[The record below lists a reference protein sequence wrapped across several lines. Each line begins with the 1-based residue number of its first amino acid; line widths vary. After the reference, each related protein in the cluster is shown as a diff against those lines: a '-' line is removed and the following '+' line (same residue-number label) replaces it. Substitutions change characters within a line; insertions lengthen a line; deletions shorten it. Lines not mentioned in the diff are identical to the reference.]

1 MIVPTSSVGR
11 VMVAP
16 DDDPSEWT
24 PTWVCLDVIP
34 NLVSGIDI
42 ERGRQTEF
50 DTTDTSTAV
59 VYLNDTQGLLDPAN
73 TGSSLFGLE
82 GKQITLQAWDP
93 VASAWVP
100 QTRMWIDEIT
110 YLFNPSTADGK
121 SILSNVQLQCVDI
134 FDFLAGIAMDL
145 TEVTGDRVFGDPPP
159 AGYEANVFYEDTDQG
174 DGTGFQLRVTAILDD
189 CDLTTDWYVVF
200 TGNIDV
206 LEGLYDP
213 GDSPLTAIRDAL
225 DAEFP
230 GIANGYSDK
239 LGRFVAHGRKAR
251 FDPDTV
257 SSEAGP
263 DVWNFRRWKAGD
275 GAAIALDGDRAQI
288 REPLS
293 WSRDRKKV
301 YNVGYAYPKD
311 ISPLD
316 KPGQYV
322 VAAGDSIDDFGRRTW
337 NAENILVKRGTTTGN
352 NGNDEAKLYANF
364 FVTNYQLIRTRVDAL
379 TLLAIDP
386 ADPRA
391 AATWE
396 MALGADISDVV
407 NLAHGY
413 PGPDG
418 VGISEDWYIEGSSMQ
433 IRPLNPEFD
442 MVTVSFNVTPTDYY
456 SDEGGLLG

>member
-1 MIVPTSSVGR
+1 
-11 VMVAP
+11 MVAP
-16 DDDPSEWT
+16 DDDPLEYS
-24 PTWVCLDVIP
+24 PSWVCLDFYP
-34 NLVSGIDI
+34 SLVSGVDI
-42 ERGRQTEF
+42 QRGRQTEF
-50 DTTDTSTAV
+50 DTTDTSTAT
-59 VYLNDTQGLLDPAN
+59 VYINDTEGLFDPLN
-73 TGSSLFGLE
+73 TDSPFFGID
-82 GKQITLQAWDP
+82 GKSIKLQAWNP
-93 VASAWVP
+93 VAEEWVP

-110 YLFNPSTADGK
+110 YDFNPATADGK

-159 AGYEANVFYEDTDQG
+159 VGYEANIFYEDTAAG
-174 DGTGFQLRVTAILDD
+174 DGTGFQIRVTAILDD
-189 CDLTTDWYVVF
+189 CGLTTDWYVVF

-257 SSEAGP
+257 SEGA
-263 DVWNFRRWKAGD
+263 DWTFTRWKAGD

-301 YNVGYAYPKD
+301 YNVGYAYPNN
-311 ISPLD
+311 IALVD
-316 KPGQYV
+316 KPGQFV
-322 VAAGDSIDDFGRRTW
+322 VDTGSSINDFGRRLW
-337 NAENILVKRGTTTGN
+337 SAEGILTKRGTTTGL
-352 NGNDEAKLYANF
+352 NGNDETKLFAAF
-364 FVTNYQLIRTRVDAL
+364 FVANYAEIRTRVEAL
-379 TLLAIDP
+379 TLLSINP
-386 ADPRA
+386 TDPRA
-391 AATWE
+391 SATWG
-396 MALGADISDVV
+396 MALGADISDIVD
-407 NLAHGY
+407 LAHGY

-418 VGISEDWYIEGSSMQ
+418 VGIAEDWYIEGSSMQ
-433 IRPLNPEFD
+433 IRPANPD
-442 MVTVSFNVTPTDYY
+442 ADLVTVTFNVSPTDYY
-456 SDEGGLLG
+456 GDDVGLLG

>member
-1 MIVPTSSVGR
+1 
-11 VMVAP
+11 MVAP
-16 DDDPSEWT
+16 DDDPREWT

-59 VYLNDTQGLLDPAN
+59 VYINDKDGLFDPGN
-73 TGSSLFGLE
+73 TGSPFFGLE
-82 GKQITLQAWDP
+82 GKQITLQAWNP
-93 VASAWVP
+93 VTAAWVP

-110 YLFNPSTADGK
+110 YLFNPATADGK
-121 SILSNVQLQCVDI
+121 SILSNVQLNCVDI

-145 TEVTGDRVFGDPPP
+145 TGDTRVFGNTPP
-159 AGYEANVFYEDTDQG
+159 AGYEANIFYEDTDQD
-174 DGTGFQLRVTAILDD
+174 DGTGFQLRVTQILDD
-189 CDLTTDWYVVF
+189 CALTTDWYVVF

-239 LGRFVAHGRKAR
+239 RGRFVAHGRGAR

-257 SSEAGP
+257 SDGA
-263 DVWNFRRWKAGD
+263 DWTFTRWKAGD

-293 WSRDRKKV
+293 WSRDRKKI

-316 KPGQYV
+316 KPAQYV
-322 VAAGDSIDDFGRRTW
+322 VAAGTSIDDFGRRTW
-337 NAENILVKRGTTTGN
+337 DAENLLVKRGTTTGN
-352 NGNDEAKLYANF
+352 NGNDEAKGYANF
-364 FVTNYQLIRTRVDAL
+364 FITNYQLMRTRVDAV
-379 TLLAIDP
+379 TLMALDP
-386 ADPRA
+386 NDPRA
-391 AATWE
+391 ASTWG

-442 MVTVSFNVTPTDYY
+442 MVTVSFNVSPTDYY
-456 SDEGGLLG
+456 TDDVGLLG